1 MINKKLKQITTKI
14 FDIIILT
21 DPHYVNPIKI
31 DDYIQNVL
39 NEDNCVKLALESLGL
54 KVGRLAWDDA
64 DFDWSTTKFILFRS
78 TWDYFE
84 RFTEFSTWLK
94 MVSKE
99 TRLINSEKIIRWNM
113 DKHYLKELQQKGVP
127 IIPTFYIEKGSK
139 TTLKDIYKEINWADT
154 ILKPCIS
161 GGARHT
167 YKLNEGNLEQ
177 HEIVFQ
183 KLISAEAM
191 MLQPFQHSIIKK
203 GEVSLIIINGTYT
216 HAVLKVAK
224 KGDFRVQ
231 DDWGGTVHIYTP
243 SKEEIEFAENAI
255 KACIEFPIYARV
267 DITTD
272 NDGNLAIVE
281 LELIEPE
288 LWFRNNKN
296 AADLLAISIQ
306 NILS

>member
-191 MLQPFQHSIIKK
+191 MLQPFQHSIIEK